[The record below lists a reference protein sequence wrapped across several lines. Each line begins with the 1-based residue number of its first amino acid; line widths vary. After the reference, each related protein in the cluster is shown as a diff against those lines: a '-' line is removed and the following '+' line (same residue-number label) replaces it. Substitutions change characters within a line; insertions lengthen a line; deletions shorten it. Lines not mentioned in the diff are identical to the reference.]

1 MEVTLCSVQVAAG
14 AGAVAGQVGLV
25 SAFCCGRVHRVSL
38 AAIHQTP
45 HDEDGGIVALGN
57 RCDGGEGA
65 GGWGR
70 RQM

>member
-25 SAFCCGRVHRVSL
+25 SAFCCGHVHSVSL
-38 AAIHQTP
+38 AAIHQIP
-45 HDEDGGIVALGN
+45 HDVDGGIVALSD

-70 RQM
+70 RQI